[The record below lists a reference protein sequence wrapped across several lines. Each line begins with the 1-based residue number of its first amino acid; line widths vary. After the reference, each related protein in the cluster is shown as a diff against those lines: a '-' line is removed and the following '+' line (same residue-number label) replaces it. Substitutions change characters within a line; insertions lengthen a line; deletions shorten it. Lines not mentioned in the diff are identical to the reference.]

1 MDVSGD
7 NGTSACH
14 LLAYVFGS
22 DMTLDTQCLAVHVF
36 TNGHIL
42 HLGSDDTCLSTR
54 HLGDALPLLSTV
66 GNPLLAHG
74 GQSLLQVNRIVGVG
88 IRTAGIVDIHWFV
101 LLYVGFAVGILRH
114 RWCQVHLGHT
124 HLYIRINRS
133 LHICF
138 LTLCVSFVIIDHTLQ
153 FFNS

>member
-22 DMTLDTQCLAVHVF
+22 DMTLDTQYLAVHVF
-36 TNGHIL
+36 ANGHIL
-42 HLGSDDTCLSTR
+42 HLGSDNTSLSTR
-54 HLGDALPLLSTV
+54 HLGDALPLLSTI

-88 IRTAGIVDIHWFV
+88 IRTAGIVDIHWFI
-101 LLYVGFAVGILRH
+101 LLYVSFAIGILRH

-124 HLYIRINRS
+124 HLYIRIQIS
-133 LHICF
+133 LHIG
-138 LTLCVSFVIIDHTLQ
+138 LLSLSIGLVIIYHTLS
-153 FFNS
+153 FEL

>member
-36 TNGHIL
+36 ANGHIL
-42 HLGSDDTCLSTR
+42 HLGSDDACLSTR
-54 HLGDALPLLSTV
+54 HLGDALTFLSTI

-124 HLYIRINRS
+124 HLYIRIQIS
-133 LHICF
+133 LHIG
-138 LTLCVSFVIIDHTLQ
+138 LLSLSIGLVIINH
-153 FFNS
+153 